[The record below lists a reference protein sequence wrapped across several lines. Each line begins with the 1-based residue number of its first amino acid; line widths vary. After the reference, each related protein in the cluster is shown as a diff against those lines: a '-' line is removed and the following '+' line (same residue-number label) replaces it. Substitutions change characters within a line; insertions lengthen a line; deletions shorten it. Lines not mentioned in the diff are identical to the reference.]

1 MDGSEEDCVEKEGR
15 SVSIGKD
22 RDGSANIK
30 KTQKKAYKLILKIQK
45 KQNEYLSQF
54 VQLNSR
60 YDNQVFDKA
69 YLLIQVMT
77 E

>member
-45 KQNEYLSQF
+45 K
-54 VQLNSR
+54 
-60 YDNQVFDKA
+60 
-69 YLLIQVMT
+69 
-77 E
+77 